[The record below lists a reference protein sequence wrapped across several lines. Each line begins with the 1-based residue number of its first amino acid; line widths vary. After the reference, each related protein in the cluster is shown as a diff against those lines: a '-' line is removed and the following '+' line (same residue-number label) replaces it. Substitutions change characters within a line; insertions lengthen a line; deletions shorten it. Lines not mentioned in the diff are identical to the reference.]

1 MFITRNTPASLAG
14 CRPTEIAVFAAVFKV
29 PLVSPMPSAVKVR
42 APGEIVATV
51 NNHEV
56 RLASVRRIEEIID
69 KQARSKGA
77 SRGECRE
84 MANEFFA
91 RLNGGCQ

>member
-1 MFITRNTPASLAG
+1 MSADGDRGVRRGLQ
-14 CRPTEIAVFAAVFKV
+14 
-29 PLVSPMPSAVKVR
+29 SPVGLSNAERRQGAR
-42 APGEIVATV
+42 AGEIFATV
-51 NNHEV
+51 NNREV